1 MVRPIVFSNG
11 ESVLPKALIS
21 EAKMVA
27 AFLKSTRNPAGF
39 WVTFL
44 AQGTS
49 LTPSQVALCAI
60 NGLVSRQTV
69 EIHSHGPSA
78 EVFWSALQARL
89 RSFLR
94 AHRQRVTSLLALCCE
109 AYEARDLCRY
119 QRQRA
124 AYLARGAACRAKAL
138 RKKKTALRK
147 ERAAQLAQRQLEGER
162 RAAARQAKLARK
174 GQQVLRRRL
183 AALFSPPLPFP
194 TSEWAWEFLP
204 SSPLPAFRDFFTSPL
219 LEVEAPWSPPVGPVG
234 FNKSTPQALYCA
246 VRARLSTF
254 SKSTGSLFPM
264 VSFDRLVP
272 GHLMMFQLMHR
283 LVAAYS
289 ACPVLS
295 LIEDGLNS
303 LMNGRHYLY
312 VFKEMM
318 DSASQVVHKLTGSS
332 HSAMTVQAGFGI
344 SNFFRGIGTSLAT
357 GFGDGLVSKALD
369 TKDVIV
375 DGINWVADK
384 TVGAFVR
391 ALRDQFSDTVG
402 KYLNVL
408 SEYKAQ
414 IENFWAWAIRWS
426 RNLMDKVDVSLRA
439 LQGSAFF
446 AAALV
451 ILGGLVFLVENL
463 LPTGM
468 TGLPVGSLSSLFIGG
483 ALLFWCG
490 KELFQSDK
498 IMNIRL
504 AIIAMAER
512 MFAKPKSKPSPTGMG
527 LQGGLSDIF
536 GVPLSVMESI
546 GSGLCGSAL
555 SSMTYVGKFGQAMDN
570 IRKGVMCM
578 RQFLGWMLEQLAEL
592 YDNVSGRKV
601 AFFRE
606 LATLAQVDVEKW
618 IVDVQEFLL
627 VAEVAPEGDRVILDT
642 VLLLLQKGQTIQR
655 LLCQTKQGTSFN
667 YGRLVATLVKSLDD
681 VYTKYSKAGRR
692 VMYRFVPF
700 WAYFFG
706 KARTGKTIFANNFKN
721 TMVQYLGTTSEN
733 IFYKNARDQ
742 FWPKYRQQAIVI
754 VDDLSSV
761 ENPPSLESEFIQLM
775 STMPYGLNMAAVDE
789 KGSEF
794 NSKMVITTSNKF
806 DAPSHAKIHDLDA
819 YRLRRHACVEV
830 RRVPDAIFDAKNPY
844 LSSEA
849 RFVNNCDQAPEG
861 EWMAMEQMQE
871 ELIARYQKH
880 HEAQADEYNF
890 WKRNARSTHDV
901 FDILEEKIREEGFW
915 LSSAEFCMPD
925 KEAQGIRAT
934 DRFIGIDGK
943 IIKYD
948 PLNFVGEYYKGSHL
962 AKSAQDL
969 ENMALARY
977 HEFADLMSAWSV
989 NGVVKQ
995 FMEQL
1000 LTGPTHIDSIDLLGK
1015 EALPSHREFFDSL
1028 TLPKRAVL
1036 RLIQKKVD
1044 AIKAGPAFE
1053 FVPEKGFTLAKVLKE
1068 GYEYVYNNGG
1078 KIFLIFAAVVILWF
1092 LCGTAMHLVR
1102 QIFCGGVGAGSAG
1115 AMARMSVQSTIPS
1128 GSDVNSFASR
1138 NLRRVYRPTRLGLQ
1152 SAMNPVETVSQAEQL
1167 MAWIET
1173 PEGNLISCCRF
1184 KSRALALTYHQAR
1197 SIAPGSKIFIS
1208 YMTAAGTPSV
1218 PIEHIWDP
1226 QETSQVPNLRRF
1238 NDTEVCVYTHP
1249 QLSPLPGPLES
1260 MFVED
1265 MQAGATLY
1273 HIEGRVM
1280 KLVRDSHDYLP
1291 TDFVGAPE
1299 EIVPHVW
1306 SGVVHLNTHAVTID
1320 NYTWGGDYKVNVPRS
1335 LVGTYPN
1342 SVEDCG
1348 GLLFSKIHGSYKVIG
1363 MHVAGERLADGS
1375 YLSAAALFPRPSL
1388 FISAQSGLRTLQ
1400 IEAGK
1405 DTRGVSKVG
1414 FIKAEEIPRAPRK
1427 SSFVEV
1433 EPELKVPVPAGVPLK
1448 QIAILSS
1455 SDERL
1460 KGTQFE
1466 GYDPLRQATVKC
1478 EDPMFDLKSDVLEE
1492 VCRDIEETWFDCA
1505 PSLSLLSNEEMV
1517 NGNDEEIFLDAIVQ
1531 TTSEGYP
1538 YVLERGPG
1546 EKGKERY
1553 LEQDPNLPE
1562 GKLRVRPGTSV
1573 HRDLLA
1579 LETSIHTTIPILVGM
1594 EIPKDERLKES
1605 KILTPATRTFTVLP
1619 MPYNLL
1625 LRKFFGRFT
1634 AFLQGN
1640 RHRLPCAVGVNPYS
1654 NEWTRIFDGL
1664 AQMSPKALN
1673 GDYKSFDGKL
1683 NFQMYDAI
1691 ARLLGRVH
1699 RDESTSQAR
1708 YNLIMAMYARYSL
1721 CGSQVYE
1728 VRAGLPS
1735 GCAITVIMNSIF
1747 NEILIRYA
1755 YRVSVGPI
1763 LRNRFNH
1770 FVKLVVYGDDNLIAV
1785 DPQLASGTFV
1795 GYEGGKM
1802 IVTDIFD
1809 GATIQKVLRDVN
1821 ITITDGS
1828 DKSAKEWHF
1837 KPLESLDFLKRG
1849 FKRMADGRVL
1859 APLDLSAI
1867 FSSLH
1872 VVRPEQG
1879 STAAAVNINA
1889 RVALRELWL
1898 HQDETLFN
1906 MVRSFFQRHNFVD
1919 LPNWREC
1926 RDFHQ
1931 SQYTEWHPF
1940 KEYKFLEMPLPEQ
1953 ENREFMLAHATRN
1966 SVCVV
1971 ANQTLVVGP
1980 GWTTLERENHFIV
1993 DLLGPT
1999 AGAGGDVR
2007 AIPIYGDGAGRIGTD
2022 TWVRSWRSSKFT
2034 VANLARQAR
2043 ADGKMVVFRDSAP
2056 FINGWSAAISFLV
2069 GCVGFEPNALLA
2081 NYSRSGGQH
2090 RQIIERYFKAAQ
2102 FEPRKVVQGVFA

>member
-1 MVRPIVFSNG
+1 MVKPLVFSNG
-11 ESVLPKALIS
+11 ASVLPKALIA
-21 EAKMVA
+21 EAREVA

-39 WVTFL
+39 WVTFV

-49 LTPSQVALCAI
+49 LSISQVALCAI
-60 NGLVSRQTV
+60 NGIVCRQSV
-69 EIHSHGPSA
+69 ESHSNGPSA
-78 EVFWSALQARL
+78 VAYWSALRTKL
-89 RSFLR
+89 RSFLKGR
-94 AHRQRVTSLLALCCE
+94 GQWVASLLAKCAE

-119 QRQRA
+119 QRQRS
-124 AYLARGAACRAKAL
+124 AYLARGELLRAKAL

-147 ERAAQLAQRQLEGER
+147 ERAAQLAQRQLEGKR
-162 RAAARQAKLARK
+162 RAAARQEKKARK
-174 GQQVLRRRL
+174 GLQVLRRRL
-183 AALFSPPLPFP
+183 AAHFSPPSPFP
-194 TSEWAWEFLP
+194 TTEWAWEPLP
-204 SSPLPAFRDFFTSPL
+204 PSPLPAFRDFFTSPL
-219 LEVEAPWSPPVGPVG
+219 LEEGSVAPPPVGPVG
-234 FNKSTPQALYCA
+234 FAKSTPQALYA
-246 VRARLSTF
+246 SVRARLATF
-254 SKSTGSLFPM
+254 SKATGSLFPL
-264 VSFDRLVP
+264 VNFDRYVP
-272 GHLMMFQLMHR
+272 GHLMMFHLMHR
-283 LVAAYS
+283 LVAAYM

-295 LIEDGLNS
+295 LIEDGLS
-303 LMNGRHYLY
+303 ALLRGEDCLS
-312 VFKEMM
+312 VFKNMM
-318 DSASQVVHKLTGSS
+318 VASTQVVNKLSS
-332 HSAMTVQAGFGI
+332 CGRTAMQVQAGFGI
-344 SNFFRGIGTSLAT
+344 SNFFRGVGNALAGGFFDGAKQSIIGA
-357 GFGDGLVSKALD
+357 
-369 TKDVIV
+369 KDCIV
-375 DGINWVADK
+375 DGINWAADK

-391 ALRDQFSDTVG
+391 ALRDEFSNSVG
-402 KYLNVL
+402 KYLNVM

-426 RNLMDKVDVSLRA
+426 NNLMSKIDVSLRS

-451 ILGGLVFLVENL
+451 IIGGVVYLIENL
-463 LPTGM
+463 LPPAT
-468 TGLPVGSLSSLFIGG
+468 TGLPIGSLSSLFVGG
-483 ALLFWCG
+483 ALLYWCG
-490 KELFQSDK
+490 SELFQNEK

-504 AIIAMAER
+504 AIVTMAER
-512 MFAKPKSKPSPTGMG
+512 MFSKNKAVQSTGMATQAG
-527 LQGGLSDIF
+527 IQDVF
-536 GVPLSVMESI
+536 GVPLQLMEAI

-618 IVDVQEFLL
+618 IVDVQDFLL

-642 VLLLLQKGQTIQR
+642 VLLLLNKGHTIQR

-681 VYTKYSKAGRR
+681 VYTKFTKAGRR
-692 VMYRFVPF
+692 VLYRYVPF

-721 TMVQYLGTTSEN
+721 TLVQYLGTTSEN

-742 FWPKYRQQAIVI
+742 FWPKYRQQAIVV
-754 VDDLSSV
+754 VDDLSAV
-761 ENPPSLESEFIQLM
+761 ENPPSLESEFIQLV

-794 NSKMVITTSNKF
+794 NSKMILTTSNKF
-806 DAPSHAKIHDLDA
+806 TAPSGAKIHDMDA
-819 YRLRRHACVEV
+819 FNLRRHACVEV
-830 RRVPDAIFDAKNPY
+830 RRVEGVIYDSNNPY

-849 RFVNNCDQAPEG
+849 RFVNNCDQSPES
-861 EWMAMEQMQE
+861 EFMPMEQMQE

-880 HEAQADEYNF
+880 HEAQTNEYNF
-890 WKRNARSTHDV
+890 WKRNARNTHDV
-901 FDILEEKIREEGFW
+901 FDILEEKIKEEGFW

-925 KEAQGIRAT
+925 RAGQGVSAA
-934 DRFIGIDGK
+934 DRFLGVDGK

-948 PLNFVGEYYKGSHL
+948 SLSFEGDYYTGKHL
-962 AKSAQDL
+962 AKSAQEL
-969 ENMALARY
+969 EQLAMARY
-977 HEFADLMSAWSV
+977 HEFAELMRAWSA
-989 NGVVKQ
+989 NGVVRQ
-995 FMEQL
+995 FIEQL
-1000 LTGPTHIDSIDLLGK
+1000 LTGPTHVDSVNMLGH
-1015 EALPSHREFFDSL
+1015 EALPSHKEFFDSL

-1044 AIKAGPAFE
+1044 MIKAGPAFE
-1053 FVPEKGFTLAKVLKE
+1053 FTPEKGFTLAKILKD

-1078 KIFLIFAAVVILWF
+1078 KIFLIFAAIIILWF
-1092 LCGTAMHLVR
+1092 LCGTAMHLLR
-1102 QIFCGGVGAGSAG
+1102 QIFCGGLGAGSAG
-1115 AMARMSVQSTIPS
+1115 AMMKMSVQSTIPS
-1128 GSDVNSFASR
+1128 GSDAVSYASR

-1167 MAWIET
+1167 MAWIDT

-1184 KSRALALTYHQAR
+1184 KARSLAMTYHQAR
-1197 SIAPGSKIFIS
+1197 AIAPGAKIFIT
-1208 YMTAAGTPSV
+1208 YMTAAGSPSV
-1218 PIEHIWDP
+1218 PLEHIWDP
-1226 QETSQVPNLRRF
+1226 QESAPTPNLRRF

-1265 MQAGATLY
+1265 MQAGPSVY
-1273 HIEGRVM
+1273 HVEGRVM
-1280 KLVRDSHDYLP
+1280 KLVRDSHEFLP
-1291 TDFVGAPE
+1291 NDFVGAPE

-1306 SGVVHLNTHAVTID
+1306 SGVVHLNTHALTID
-1320 NYTWGGDYKVNVPRS
+1320 NYKWGGDYKVNIPRS
-1335 LVGTYPN
+1335 LVGSYPN
-1342 SVEDCG
+1342 AKEDCG
-1348 GLLFSKIHGSYKVIG
+1348 GLLFAKIHNSYKVVG
-1363 MHVAGERLADGS
+1363 MHVSGEQLADGS

-1388 FISAQSGLRTLQ
+1388 FMSAQSGLRTLTV
-1400 IEAGK
+1400 EAGK

-1433 EPELKVPVPAGVPLK
+1433 EEELKVPVPPGVPLK
-1448 QIAILSS
+1448 QIAILSN
-1455 SDERL
+1455 SDVRL

-1478 EDPMFDLKSDVLEE
+1478 EDPMFDLRSDILEDVLED
-1492 VCRDIEETWFDCA
+1492 VLETWFDCA
-1505 PSLSLLSNEEMV
+1505 PSLSLLSDEEMV
-1517 NGNDEEIFLDAIVQ
+1517 NGNDEEVFLDAVVHS
-1531 TTSEGYP
+1531 TSEGYP

-1553 LEQDPNLPE
+1553 LEQDPSLPE
-1562 GKLRVRPGTSV
+1562 GKLRVRPGTTV

-1579 LETSIHTTIPILVGM
+1579 LEKSIHTTIPILVGM

-1605 KILTPATRTFTVLP
+1605 KILVPATRTFTVLP

-1625 LRKFFGRFT
+1625 LRKYFGRCV

-1640 RHRLPCAVGVNPYS
+1640 RHRLPCAVGTNPYS

-1664 AQMSPKALN
+1664 AKVSPKALN
-1673 GDYKSFDGKL
+1673 GDYKGFDGKL

-1691 ARLLGRVH
+1691 ARLLCRLH
-1699 RDESTSQAR
+1699 RDESTSVAR
-1708 YNLIMAMYARYSL
+1708 YNLILAMYARYSL

-1770 FVKLVVYGDDNLIAV
+1770 FVKLIVYGDDNLIAV

-1795 GYEGGKM
+1795 GYEGSKM
-1802 IVTDIFD
+1802 VVTDVFD
-1809 GATIQKVLRDVN
+1809 GTTIQKVLAQVN

-1872 VVRPEQG
+1872 VVRPDQG

-1898 HQDETLFN
+1898 HQDQNLFE
-1906 MVRSFFQRHNFVD
+1906 MVRNFFKRHNFID
-1919 LPNWREC
+1919 LPSWREC

-1931 SQYTEWHPF
+1931 SQYTEWQPF
-1940 KEYKFLEMPLPEQ
+1940 KEYKFLELPLPEQ
-1953 ENREFMLAHATRN
+1953 ENREFMENHATKK

-1971 ANQTLVVGP
+1971 ADQTIVVGP
-1980 GWTTLERENHFIV
+1980 AWKPSNPEGFFII

-1999 AGAGGDVR
+1999 CGRGGN
-2007 AIPIYGDGAGRIGTD
+2007 ATNIPIYGDGSGRLGTT
-2022 TWVRSWRSSKFT
+2022 TWVHNWRSVKKQPI
-2034 VANLARQAR
+2034 VQLATQAR
-2043 ADGKMVVFRDSAP
+2043 KEGKIIAFRDSAP
-2056 FINGWSAAISFLV
+2056 FLNGWNAAIAFCEGLGMNSNDLIAV
-2069 GCVGFEPNALLA
+2069 
-2081 NYSRSGGQH
+2081 YSRSGGLH
-2090 RQIIERYFKAAQ
+2090 RSLIERNFKAAS
-2102 FEPRKVVQGVFA
+2102 FEPRKVAPGVFA